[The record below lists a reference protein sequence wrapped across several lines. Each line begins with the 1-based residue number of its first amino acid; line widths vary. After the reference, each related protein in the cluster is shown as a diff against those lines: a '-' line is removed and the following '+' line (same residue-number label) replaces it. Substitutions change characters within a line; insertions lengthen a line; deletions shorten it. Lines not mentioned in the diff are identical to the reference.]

1 MNLERCRFLADM
13 FVLPYVE
20 DANMLST
27 FHQPLSTLLAPCA
40 CLAGLWIVSHTT
52 DHVNFLKEEFSP
64 FILAYEHE

>member
-1 MNLERCRFLADM
+1 M

-27 FHQPLSTLLAPCA
+27 FHQPLSTLLASYA
-40 CLAGLWIVSHTT
+40 YLAGLWIVSLHYRPRKL
-52 DHVNFLKEEFSP
+52 FKEEFSP